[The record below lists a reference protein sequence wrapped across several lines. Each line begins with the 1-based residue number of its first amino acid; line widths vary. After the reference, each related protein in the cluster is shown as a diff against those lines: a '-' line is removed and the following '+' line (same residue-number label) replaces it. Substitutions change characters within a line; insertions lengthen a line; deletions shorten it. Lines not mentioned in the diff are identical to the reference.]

1 MIDCLCDSY
10 TSDEL
15 RSLPVNTVLN
25 GRRDESQQDTVN
37 EQTDAAAAATT
48 TTNGG
53 GGNGSVADEDDKN
66 LQVSIAQLSY
76 PVTGSAL
83 QI

>member
-1 MIDCLCDSY
+1 
-10 TSDEL
+10 
-15 RSLPVNTVLN
+15 VNTVLN

-37 EQTDAAAAATT
+37 EQTDAAATATT